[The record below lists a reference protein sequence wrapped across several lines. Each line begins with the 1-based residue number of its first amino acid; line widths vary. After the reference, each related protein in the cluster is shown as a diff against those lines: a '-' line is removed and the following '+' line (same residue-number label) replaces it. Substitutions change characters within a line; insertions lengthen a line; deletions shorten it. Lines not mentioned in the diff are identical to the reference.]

1 MVKVNR
7 PVKAELCYRIKD
19 VLEQEMKTNIP
30 VDDPARVSRIV
41 VGKYTG
47 DREGIIVLAVHP
59 DHPLGHEK
67 GRYDHGAEGSMRDR
81 PERGWR
87 FPSESIGGSH
97 WDMIYGA
104 VEYRFVLEGTK
115 PENAVEIVET
125 LKARIVKALDR
136 NDSLAPLSD
145 DYGCTLFGLRF
156 YAGYGYASGG
166 DDVSVDSGYVDFT
179 ANVSRRR
186 ER

>member
-1 MVKVNR
+1 MVRVTR

-19 VLEQEMKTNIP
+19 VLLLEMKTNIP
-30 VDDPARVSRIV
+30 VDDVSRVDRVV
-41 VGKYTG
+41 VGKYTD
-47 DREGIIVLAVHP
+47 DREGIILAVHA
-59 DHPLGHEK
+59 DHPLGHGK
-67 GRYDHGAEGSMRDR
+67 GRYDHGAEGVMRDQ
-81 PERGWR
+81 PERGWK

-97 WDMIYGA
+97 WDMMYGA
-104 VEYRFVLEGTK
+104 VEYRLLLEGTK

-125 LKARIVKALDR
+125 LKARIVKGLDQ

-156 YAGYGYASGG
+156 YAGYGFASGG